1 MAVMYLQAVRHLNRN
16 VRYFFVSSFLF
27 GFTIFGGINSVIINL
42 YLLRLGYGPEFIG
55 LFNAAGLLAIAIFS
69 LPSGIVGGRWG
80 TRSAMITGMSLML
93 IGYSLVPFGELV
105 PAGIRTVWMVT
116 MSVCG
121 SCGIAFYIVNTSP
134 FLVGATGTMERNHAF
149 SLQAALWPM
158 AGFSHS
164 RIA

>member
-1 MAVMYLQAVRHLNRN
+1 MGAGGIDVAVKYLQAIQNLNRN

-69 LPSGIVGGRWG
+69 LPSGMVGRRWG
-80 TRSAMITGMSLML
+80 PRSGMIIGTSLML

-105 PAGIRTVWMVT
+105 PAGIRSIWLVT

-121 SCGIAFYIVNTSP
+121 SCGIALYVVNTSP
-134 FLVGATGTMERNHAF
+134 FLMGATGAVERNHAF
-149 SLQAALWPM
+149 SL
-158 AGFSHS
+158 
-164 RIA
+164 